1 MDRGAWGLRSMVAK
15 EWDTTLQ
22 LNNSNNFPF
31 KVEQRYFPFT
41 EAYSDEHYA
50 VYTNAKSLCYMS
62 ITPPLRKKRFL
73 RNPIYSTQA
82 W

>member
-50 VYTNAKSLCYMS
+50 VYTNAKSLHCILKTNMTLPVS
-62 ITPPLRKKRFL
+62 
-73 RNPIYSTQA
+73 
-82 W
+82 